1 MENPF
6 LVFVAGA
13 DGLERKTTFAQESSV
28 KEVDSKSLSCHR
40 YNSIFTFTTANK
52 YKTTVTTTATKT
64 TTTTTTMVIII
75 TIILITRTRT
85 ETTKTQ

>member
-40 YNSIFTFTTANK
+40 YNTTFTATN
-52 YKTTVTTTATKT
+52 TNTTKT
-64 TTTTTTMVIII
+64 TMISTNTMTMTMSVK
-75 TIILITRTRT
+75 
-85 ETTKTQ
+85 EQ